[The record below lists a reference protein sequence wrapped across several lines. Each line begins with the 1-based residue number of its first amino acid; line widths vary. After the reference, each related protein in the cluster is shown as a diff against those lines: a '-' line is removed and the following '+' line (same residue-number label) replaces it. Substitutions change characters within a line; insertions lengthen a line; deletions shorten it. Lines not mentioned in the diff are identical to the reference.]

1 MVPAQSKM
9 TACSGAKST
18 AEPVA
23 AAAQLALKV
32 ADGVKVVACVVAEM
46 VAFMAKL
53 LKNKEEGKQG
63 EGCAAACR
71 VRMHGGAVR
80 AVRGQ
85 RQGGGGGHG
94 GQRSAEKV
102 RDRVRPAGG

>member
-1 MVPAQSKM
+1 M
-9 TACSGAKST
+9 TACSGAKSA

-32 ADGVKVVACVVAEM
+32 ADGVDVAARV

-63 EGCAAACR
+63 EG
-71 VRMHGGAVR
+71 
-80 AVRGQ
+80 
-85 RQGGGGGHG
+85 
-94 GQRSAEKV
+94 
-102 RDRVRPAGG
+102 

>member
-1 MVPAQSKM
+1 M
-9 TACSGAKST
+9 TACSGAKSA

-32 ADGVKVVACVVAEM
+32 ADEVAVCVAADV

-63 EGCAAACR
+63 EG
-71 VRMHGGAVR
+71 
-80 AVRGQ
+80 
-85 RQGGGGGHG
+85 
-94 GQRSAEKV
+94 
-102 RDRVRPAGG
+102 